1 MEETKRLFAS
11 LQQQLLQQ
19 YLRRKLLLLLQTRVP
34 QGPLCE
40 ERNSQQTKYKR
51 HTRAAPSPGT
61 TSQVRTAHSY
71 ATRSSSY
78 AAHSR
83 RALHVVFRLPFTWPS
98 SGLHR
103 ILFCKL
109 LFPRDEKMSVPHSH
123 QLAVAVARRSFIPW
137 ASTSSFESRRVR
149 G

>member
-11 LQQQLLQQ
+11 LQQQLLLQQ

-71 ATRSSSY
+71 ATQCTLHTLAELCMSYFACLSRGPRVASIVSSCANCCSR
-78 AAHSR
+78 ATKRCPCHSAPTCSCR
-83 RALHVVFRLPFTWPS
+83 CAPLLRPLGFDLVF
-98 SGLHR
+98 
-103 ILFCKL
+103 
-109 LFPRDEKMSVPHSH
+109 
-123 QLAVAVARRSFIPW
+123 
-137 ASTSSFESRRVR
+137 
-149 G
+149 